1 MSSSGLRQ
9 CIRDVSPYLILLVAI
24 STLGP
29 LQFGFHL
36 AELNAPQDVIS
47 CRVKQSSIS
56 SRLSSVLSF
65 MSSSSPPEN
74 EVASSSALPDC
85 IPMDDAQFA
94 VVSSMFTLGGLIG
107 ALGSGPI
114 ASAKGRLLAMRLTS
128 LFYIVGSIIETLGA
142 SISMMAIGRVFS
154 GVGAGAATVIV
165 PIYISEVAPPRERGT
180 FGAMTQVSINVGI
193 LATQTMGYFLSYGS
207 AWRWILG
214 AGIIIGAVQGFGLLL
229 VPESPAWL
237 AANKSVMQAKR
248 ILQRIRGRH
257 YDIGEE
263 TVTWSDSAVVAEEEE
278 GLLNDE
284 VASPRR
290 GSTNSKASAKNN
302 GHLGFLEVVR
312 DPLYR
317 PALVAA
323 VGVMC
328 AQQLCG
334 INSIIMYSVSLLRDL
349 LPINSALLTIMI
361 SAINLITTVACSPLP
376 DKLGRKTCLLLS
388 IFGQG
393 ASALVL
399 ALSILFETKILSA
412 VTVLFFVAFFAVG
425 LGPVPFILA
434 SELVGQEAVG
444 ATQSACL
451 GANYI
456 ATFLVAQF
464 FPIINVALNKRFGGA
479 GWVYF
484 IFTALAGLC
493 GLFVLWRVPET
504 KGKKDADE
512 VWGRTRR
519 LD

>member
-1 MSSSGLRQ
+1 MSSSSGLRQ
-9 CIRDVSPYLILLVAI
+9 CIRDVSPYLVLLVAI

-65 MSSSSPPEN
+65 MSSSPPES

-85 IPMDDAQFA
+85 ISMDDAQFA

-128 LFYIVGSIIETLGA
+128 LFYIIGSVIETLGA
-142 SISMMAIGRVFS
+142 SISMMAVGRVFS

-237 AANKSVMQAKR
+237 AANKSVAQAKR
-248 ILQRIRGRH
+248 ILQRIRGRRH
-257 YDIGEE
+257 DIGEE
-263 TVTWSDSAVVAEEEE
+263 TATWGDSAVAEEEE
-278 GLLNDE
+278 SLLSDE
-284 VASPRR
+284 VTSPRR
-290 GSTNSKASAKNN
+290 GSTNSKADGKNN
-302 GHLGFLEVVR
+302 GHLGFLEVVT

-317 PALVAA
+317 PALIAA

-393 ASALVL
+393 ASALAL

-464 FPIINVALNKRFGGA
+464 FPIINVALNERFGGA

-493 GLFVLWRVPET
+493 GLFVFWRVPET
-504 KGKKDADE
+504 KGKKDIDE

>member
-1 MSSSGLRQ
+1 M
-9 CIRDVSPYLILLVAI
+9 
-24 STLGP
+24 
-29 LQFGFHL
+29 
-36 AELNAPQDVIS
+36 E
-47 CRVKQSSIS
+47 
-56 SRLSSVLSF
+56 
-65 MSSSSPPEN
+65 
-74 EVASSSALPDC
+74 
-85 IPMDDAQFA
+85 DAQFA
-94 VVSSMFTLGGLIG
+94 VVSSMFTLGGLLG
-107 ALGSGPI
+107 ALGSGPV
-114 ASAKGRLLAMRLTS
+114 ASSRGRLLAMRLTS
-128 LFYIVGSIIETLGA
+128 LFFVAGSVVETLGA
-142 SISMMAIGRVFS
+142 SIAMLSVGRVLS

-165 PIYISEVAPPRERGT
+165 PLYISEVAPPRERGT

-193 LATQTMGYFLSYGS
+193 LAVQTMGYFLSYGA

-214 AGIIIGAVQGFGLLL
+214 AGVIIGAVQGAGLLL
-229 VPESPAWL
+229 LPESPAWL
-237 AANKSVMQAKR
+237 AANKSPAQAR
-248 ILQRIRGRH
+248 RVLQRIRGRH
-257 YDIGEE
+257 YDIAEE
-263 TVTWSDSAVVAEEEE
+263 TAAWDGEAVVPEEEA
-278 GLLNDE
+278 GLLEDP
-284 VASPRR
+284 ATAAAAPGARR
-290 GSTNSKASAKNN
+290 GSAASKASGKGN
-302 GHLGFLEVVR
+302 GHLGFLEVVK

-349 LPINSALLTIMI
+349 LPVDSALLTIMI
-361 SAINLITTVACSPLP
+361 SAINLVTTVACSPLP

-393 ASALVL
+393 ASALAL
-399 ALSILFETKILSA
+399 ALSILFQTKTLSA
-412 VTVLFFVAFFAVG
+412 VIVLFFVAFFAVG

-464 FPIINVALNKRFGGA
+464 FPIINVALNERFGGA

-484 IFTALAGLC
+484 IFTALAALC

-504 KGKKDADE
+504 KGKKDVDE

>member
-1 MSSSGLRQ
+1 MSSSGLRR

-65 MSSSSPPEN
+65 MSSSSSSEN

-114 ASAKGRLLAMRLTS
+114 ASTKGRLLTMRLTS
-128 LFYIVGSIIETLGA
+128 LFYIIGSIIETLGA
-142 SISMMAIGRVFS
+142 SISMMAVGRVFS

-237 AANKSVMQAKR
+237 ASNKSVLQARR
-248 ILQRIRGRH
+248 ILQRIRGRQ

-263 TVTWSDSAVVAEEEE
+263 TVTWGDSVVAEEEE

-290 GSTNSKASAKNN
+290 GSTNSKASGKNN

-399 ALSILFETKILSA
+399 ALSIIFETKILSA

-504 KGKKDADE
+504 KGKKDVDE